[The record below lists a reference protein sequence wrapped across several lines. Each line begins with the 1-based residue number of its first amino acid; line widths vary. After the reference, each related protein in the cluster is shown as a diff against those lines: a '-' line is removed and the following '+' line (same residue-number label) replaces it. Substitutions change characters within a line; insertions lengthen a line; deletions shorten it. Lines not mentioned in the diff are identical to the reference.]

1 MAVQLNGNRMN
12 DNTVIKKSF
21 FNQLN
26 SALRSNIRSIII
38 VLSLF
43 FAIFLIFQI
52 YSVYSS
58 NKIKNNSIVFF
69 NNQNLEDQNSI
80 SKTIQELS
88 NQSGF
93 YGILSKLE
101 LIEKHIKNKNYG
113 SVESIYDE
121 LLTNKKLNKI
131 YKSAIATKASYEFID
146 INFSN
151 LSKDYN
157 KTIKNF
163 ISSIDDELINYEG
176 VKLELSYLAVILN
189 IEKNNLNYLND
200 NEAIDLYDNIMSSD
214 VASSSIKERVNKIH
228 EYYTYK

>member
-1 MAVQLNGNRMN
+1 MN

-176 VKLELSYLAVILN
+176 VKLELS
-189 IEKNNLNYLND
+189 
-200 NEAIDLYDNIMSSD
+200 
-214 VASSSIKERVNKIH
+214 
-228 EYYTYK
+228 

>member
-1 MAVQLNGNRMN
+1 MN

-176 VKLELSYLAVILN
+176 VKLELSYLTAILN
-189 IEKNNLNYLND
+189 IEKNNLNYLNG

>member
-1 MAVQLNGNRMN
+1 MN

-58 NKIKNNSIVFF
+58 NNIKNNSIVFF

-176 VKLELSYLAVILN
+176 VKLELSYLAAILN

>member
-1 MAVQLNGNRMN
+1 MN

-58 NKIKNNSIVFF
+58 NNIKNNSIVFF

-176 VKLELSYLAVILN
+176 VKLELSFLAAILN

>member
-1 MAVQLNGNRMN
+1 MN

-58 NKIKNNSIVFF
+58 NKINNNSIVFF

-176 VKLELSYLAVILN
+176 VKLELSFLAAILN

>member
-1 MAVQLNGNRMN
+1 MN

-26 SALRSNIRSIII
+26 STLRSNIRSIII

-43 FAIFLIFQI
+43 FAIFLIFRI

-176 VKLELSYLAVILN
+176 VKLELSYLAAILN

>member
-1 MAVQLNGNRMN
+1 MN

-58 NKIKNNSIVFF
+58 NNIKNNSIVFF
-69 NNQNLEDQNSI
+69 NNQNLEDQNYI

-176 VKLELSYLAVILN
+176 VKLELSFLAAILN

>member
-1 MAVQLNGNRMN
+1 MN

-58 NKIKNNSIVFF
+58 NNIKNNSIVFF
-69 NNQNLEDQNSI
+69 NNQNLEDQNYI

-146 INFSN
+146 IN
-151 LSKDYN
+151 SKDYN

-163 ISSIDDELINYEG
+163 ISSIDDELTNYEG